1 MMNQAQT
8 KQRQWWNSM
17 EKWKKS
23 LNKFERIWEIFD
35 LDLREWIVNVNS
47 VRIKNIYDVLIHLV
61 KHD

>member
-1 MMNQAQT
+1 MMNQART

-47 VRIKNIYDVLIHLV
+47 VTIKNIYDVLINLV